1 MFSIFRN
8 LFSKMI
14 IPSLTGRAGVGLL
27 ILFLFISC
35 SDEQLPTGAQLSL
48 VRQHL
53 AVRTTSISYG
63 YNTNL
68 TASLT
73 VEGEN
78 TAWELSG
85 LPEWITA
92 SATKGNGAAT
102 ITLTASENKSPDE
115 SRAAMLTFSST
126 ATDYQYSKTIS
137 VSQPAA
143 DVYITP
149 SENALNCIPAGESK
163 MVTIASNVD
172 WTAESSETWVTTS
185 KSEDGQLR
193 IKVEENLGTTRN
205 ATIYLKRTGTTTIVS
220 TISVVQAEAGV
231 TGSTEM
237 MVFDVDGESR
247 TTTIQ
252 AEASWTAYSSDG
264 TWITVSP
271 AIGNVGNAT
280 LTISTM
286 ANIST
291 NARSGYVYIRI
302 GTATKL
308 SIPIQQE
315 GVQYNV
321 SDTSIELKSTTESGT
336 FDVESN
342 TGWSVVS
349 KPDWLEVTPTNGAK
363 GKTTLTVT
371 PQDNPN
377 TTQRSGSIV
386 IGRDDFSGN
395 KTVSVTQVGKTFGDL
410 DSQMDFPNTGGNQSL
425 TINTDGQWTAS
436 TATSWIHLSP
446 QSGSGEETLMVTVD
460 ANPGKGERTGSIAV
474 SVGNTTQTIT
484 VVQVGRYINISYDN
498 LLTNSQ
504 PATIQ
509 LSVASNMEWS
519 ASSTSNWLTVSPTSG
534 KGDATLTLTVTD
546 NSSVNSRTGSILF
559 KTADEEKE
567 ISITQPGRTLSVS
580 ATEISID
587 EEGGT
592 SDPITVTTDGTYTV
606 TSSESWATIS
616 QSGNSFTVTA
626 AALTGDTRTTTI
638 TVSLTGL
645 KNGESLF
652 RNIKVLQ
659 RGASQDFT
667 VTGNG
672 KTVTFKM
679 IKVKPGTF
687 QMGHAGSEDVYT
699 QVHSVTLTNTYF
711 MGETEVTQGLWYAVM
726 GQSPT
731 SDGDKWES
739 QYGIGDNYPAYRI
752 SYEDCQKFLTKL
764 NQLTGQQFRFPTE
777 AEWEFAAKGGTQS
790 QGYTYAGS
798 NTIGDVAW
806 YTDNSGSKTHE
817 VKTKKA
823 NELGLYDM
831 SGNVWE
837 WCADW
842 YGSYSSG
849 AQTNPTGATSGS
861 YRVSRGGSWNNTA
874 SLCRVANRD
883 YYAPSYRGHC
893 LGFRLAL

>member
-1 MFSIFRN
+1 MKAKHIFLFLTFS
-8 LFSKMI
+8 
-14 IPSLTGRAGVGLL
+14 LL
-27 ILFLFISC
+27 ISGCVEDYIYESE
-35 SDEQLPTGAQLSL
+35 DVQLSL
-48 VRQHL
+48 VQRQL
-53 AVRTTSISYG
+53 YI
-63 YNTNL
+63 
-68 TASLT
+68 TASSLYYESKGGAQT
-73 VEGEN
+73 ITINSQN
-78 TAWELSG
+78 TPWELTG
-85 LPEWITA
+85 LPNWLSA
-92 SATKGNGAAT
+92 SATKGNGMVT
-102 ITLTASENKSPDE
+102 ITLTASENASVDE
-115 SRAAMLTFSST
+115 SRAALLTFAST
-126 ATDYQYSKTIS
+126 ASDYQYRKTIRI
-137 VSQPAA
+137 SQPAA

-149 SENALNCIPAGESK
+149 SETAMSFIPSGESK
-163 MVTIASNVD
+163 TVTVSSNVE
-172 WTAESSETWVTTS
+172 WTAEASETWVTTS
-185 KSEDGQLR
+185 KAENNQLR
-193 IKVEENLGTTRN
+193 ITAEENLDTTRS
-205 ATIYLKRTGTTTIVS
+205 ATIYLKRKGTTTAVS

-231 TGSTEM
+231 TVSEEQVSFGPDGGEQ
-237 MVFDVDGESR
+237 MVTVE
-247 TTTIQ
+247 
-252 AEASWTAYSSDG
+252 AEASWTATKSSDSWISG
-264 TWITVSP
+264 TYTESSVDIVVS
-271 AIGNVGNAT
+271 
-280 LTISTM
+280 
-286 ANIST
+286 ANNSEDG
-291 NARSGYVYIRI
+291 RSGYIYIYI
-302 GTATKL
+302 GTIKKVA
-308 SIPIQQE
+308 IPVYQE
-315 GVQYNV
+315 GVQYKV
-321 SDTSIELKSTTESGT
+321 STNSIGMKSTIDERT
-336 FDVESN
+336 FTFETN
-342 TGWSVVS
+342 TSWSVVS
-349 KPDWLEVTPTNGAK
+349 KPDWLDVTPTSGGK
-363 GKTTLTVT
+363 GTTTLTVT
-371 PQDNPN
+371 SQDNPN
-377 TTQRSGSIV
+377 TTPRSGNIV
-386 IGRDDFSGN
+386 IGRDGFSGN
-395 KTVSVTQVGKTFGDL
+395 KTVSVTQDGKTFGNL

-606 TSSESWATIS
+606 TSSESWATVS
-616 QSGNSFTVTA
+616 QSGNTFTITA
-626 AALTGDTRTTTI
+626 TANTGEARTAI
-638 TVSLTGL
+638 VTVSLTGL
-645 KNGESLF
+645 KNGESMSKTV
-652 RNIKVLQ
+652 KVSQ
-659 RGASQDFT
+659 SESTSQDFT

-672 KTVTFKM
+672 KTITFKM

-687 QMGHAGSEDVYT
+687 QMGSESGDSDEKP
-699 QVHSVTLTNTYF
+699 VHQVTLTNTYF

-731 SDGDKWES
+731 SDGYKWES
-739 QYGIGDNYPAYRI
+739 QYGIGDNYPAYSI

-861 YRVSRGGSWNNTA
+861 YRVDRGGCWSSAA
-874 SLCRVANRD
+874 SYCRVACR
-883 YYAPSYRGHC
+883 YYYSPSTRNYR